1 MGEPIIAVA
10 AEEGEKLFSAIAVA
24 LMKWTR
30 VELNVNLVFGLL
42 CRIPDNRR
50 VGAIT
55 DGIVSFPIR
64 LSLCDRLLAL
74 EGLPE
79 LETEMWTRLSAKIS
93 KHYKKRHEIAH
104 FNILAS
110 PRAGGLAEPMLSPF
124 FSYEKWMTQ
133 TAKYLSLDQVIER
146 GETFEELASAVH
158 WFLTLI
164 AHGMLPEKCPKPSSE
179 EPLLIPRI
187 RASAVQILEERQ
199 QSSQ

>member
-1 MGEPIIAVA
+1 MVEPIIAVS
-10 AEEGEKLFSAIAVA
+10 AEEGDELFSAIAVA

-64 LSLCDRLLAL
+64 LSLCDRLMAL

-104 FNILAS
+104 FNILAT
-110 PRAGGLAEPMLSPF
+110 PRDNGLAKPMLSPF

-146 GETFEELASAVH
+146 GEAFEELASAVY

-164 AHGMLPEKCPKPSSE
+164 AHGITPEQYPKPSSE
-179 EPLLIPRI
+179 EPPLIPHI
-187 RASAVQILEERQ
+187 RGSAAQILEGRKR
-199 QSSQ
+199 SAK